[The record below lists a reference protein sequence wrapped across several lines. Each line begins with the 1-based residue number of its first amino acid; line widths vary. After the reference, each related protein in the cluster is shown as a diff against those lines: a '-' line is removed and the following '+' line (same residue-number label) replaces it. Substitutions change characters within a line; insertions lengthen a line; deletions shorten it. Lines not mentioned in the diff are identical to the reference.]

1 MGFKDD
7 EIKNVAEKRAWIQS
21 KIDELTLELNNLRDL
36 SNILDLFLKQNSFTS
51 ADQIKSTR
59 DNVTVDSSSPSTP
72 SDASDAS
79 DASNTSSPE
88 SSQFTVHPLSSIKGG
103 ENLGNAYLSKSQLKI
118 EPASSLNLNT
128 PPFKSFFLDRI
139 LEGMR
144 SKDSDLSKKGEL
156 SSNEILNYEI
166 IDDSGLIKEIKIS
179 NYGDNH
185 RAKEILN
192 TVSWTFSR
200 MLEKAN

>member
-7 EIKNVAEKRAWIQS
+7 EIKNVAEKREWVQN
-21 KIDELTLELNNLRDL
+21 KIDALTLELNNLRDL

-51 ADQIKSTR
+51 ADQIKPTS
-59 DNVTVDSSSPSTP
+59 DNVTVDSSIPSTS
-72 SDASDAS
+72 SDASN
-79 DASNTSSPE
+79 ASNTSSPE

>member
-7 EIKNVAEKRAWIQS
+7 EIKNVAEKREWVQN
-21 KIDELTLELNNLRDL
+21 KIDALTLELNNLRDL

-51 ADQIKSTR
+51 ADQIKPTS
-59 DNVTVDSSSPSTP
+59 DNVTVDSSIPSTS
-72 SDASDAS
+72 SDASN
-79 DASNTSSPE
+79 ASNTSSPE

-179 NYGDNH
+179 NYGDKH

-192 TVSWTFSR
+192 TISWTFSR

>member
-51 ADQIKSTR
+51 ADQIKPTS
-59 DNVTVDSSSPSTP
+59 DNVTVDSSIPSTS
-72 SDASDAS
+72 SDASN
-79 DASNTSSPE
+79 ASNTSSPE

>member
-7 EIKNVAEKRAWIQS
+7 EIKNVAEKREWIQN
-21 KIDELTLELNNLRDL
+21 KIDALTLELSNLRDL

-51 ADQIKSTR
+51 ADQIKPTS
-59 DNVTVDSSSPSTP
+59 DNVTVDSSIPSTS
-72 SDASDAS
+72 SDASN
-79 DASNTSSPE
+79 ASNTSSPE

-192 TVSWTFSR
+192 TISWTFSR

>member
-7 EIKNVAEKRAWIQS
+7 EIKNVAEKREWVQN
-21 KIDELTLELNNLRDL
+21 KIDALTLELNNLRDL

-51 ADQIKSTR
+51 ADQIKPTS
-59 DNVTVDSSSPSTP
+59 DNVTVDSSIPSTS
-72 SDASDAS
+72 SDASN
-79 DASNTSSPE
+79 ASNTSSPE

-192 TVSWTFSR
+192 TISWTFSR